1 MQRLLAVLTVLLA
14 CLLGLP
20 AAATATPQAT
30 PQATTPAPAPI
41 GGGSLLFTS
50 AGARCT
56 AAFAA
61 RAGSTGYLIA
71 GPGCSGPPSTLVYS
85 GNNVLV
91 GQITAAQA
99 PPRGY
104 SIVRVTNTVDWQLVG
119 WIDTG
124 VGRVSISGS
133 AETPVGGSVCLLS
146 RAGGMRCG
154 TIVAKN
160 QTITFPEGV
169 ITGLTRTNIC
179 IEAGSRPIAFVSG
192 RQAQG
197 VPIGGSG
204 SCASGGNS
212 FFQPINRILSTHG
225 LTLLTG

>member
-20 AAATATPQAT
+20 ATAP
-30 PQATTPAPAPI
+30 ATTQAPAPI

-50 AGARCT
+50 GGARCT

-61 RAGSTGYLIA
+61 TAGRTGYLIA
-71 GPGCSGPPSTLVYS
+71 GPGCSGSTSTLVYS
-85 GNNVLV
+85 GDNILV
-91 GQITAAQA
+91 GQITAAPT
-99 PPRGY
+99 PPGGY
-104 SIVRVTNTVDWQLVG
+104 TVVRVTNTTDWQLVG
-119 WIDTG
+119 WITTPG
-124 VGRVSISGS
+124 GRVSITGS
-133 AETPVGGSVCLLS
+133 LETPVGGAVCLLS
-146 RAGGMRCG
+146 RTTGVRCG

-160 QTITFPEGV
+160 QTVTFPEGV

-179 IEAGSRPIAFVSG
+179 MDPGAIAFVSG
-192 RQAQG
+192 SQAQG

-204 SCASGGNS
+204 FCPNGSS
-212 FFQPINRILSTHG
+212 FFQPINRILSIYG